1 MKTTALNEAQMSILR
16 LLGSMKSVEEVNEL
30 RQVICDY
37 YARRVDDEMDR
48 LWEEGK
54 WDNEKNEAIL
64 QEHLRT
70 PYKHVWKKKDSTRYK
85 LSYCLI
91 IEAWSVLSCLER
103 TPGRWIILCVS
114 TDILE
119 EYAEIITQKTSVEV
133 ASNVIHLL
141 LESQYVELVNPYFSL
156 HLIEEDHDDDKF
168 VDCAFAANATFI
180 VSDDKHYDVL
190 QDIDFPKL
198 LVLKLKEFLDL
209 LQSED
214 NHNV

>member
-1 MKTTALNEAQMSILR
+1 MNSAKSSATTMLAVLTMRWIVSGKRASGTTGKTRPFYKNTFAHHTNMSEKRKIVLDTNCLIASLSR
-16 LLGSMKSVEEVNEL
+16 RG
-30 RQVICDY
+30 QY
-37 YARRVDDEMDR
+37 Y
-48 LWEEGK
+48 
-54 WDNEKNEAIL
+54 
-64 QEHLRT
+64 
-70 PYKHVWKKKDSTRYK
+70 PVWKGLQAGEY
-85 LSYCLI
+85 
-91 IEAWSVLSCLER
+91 
-103 TPGRWIILCVS
+103 ILCVS